1 MADMDVSHFSLM
13 SLEDELTCSI
23 CLSPFDCPVT
33 IPCGHNFCQEC
44 LLDTWK
50 EDSYSCP
57 QCRTHFDTK
66 PELKKNTVLS
76 TVVET
81 FNSRTS
87 KSETGLKEMSE
98 ESDESEEEEDEEEE
112 EEEEEEDV
120 IRCDTC
126 MEAEASQTCLTC
138 MASFCEEHLRPH
150 RENPKFSVHQLIEPV
165 GDLSERICPDHHKL
179 MELFCSQHGR
189 PICSLCLQQVH
200 KGCSFISPEEQRNM
214 KEIELRDKLGVLD
227 GKMEKTEMVMFQI
240 NDLQMKLKDAATKK
254 KTAYASVYQQMRDM
268 LAQEERE
275 AQHEVDGELEICQ
288 TKLRNFM
295 KRLTENM
302 DNMTKAREDVNS
314 LLSESQTVAFL
325 QASFDLPRVTKFE
338 PHTPRINLDSKKVTA
353 AQAFSAALKEH
364 LTDLLKQPL
373 DARLLKL
380 KPDEK
385 AVPVSAAASTGSTGS
400 QPEFELPE
408 PPPPPPVSHRPAC
421 PPMQTYY
428 QPVPVPV
435 YMGGGFQPSHAGW
448 NPAHHPPGPYRGP
461 RFTGGQKTN
470 KKSDASHQPSQKK
483 DRRPNPKPGGNNP
496 DAKGPA
502 STKKDSARSRPP
514 SEKTTKHHPRPKTK

>member
-1 MADMDVSHFSLM
+1 MADMAESQFSLM

-44 LLDTWK
+44 LLDSWT

-57 QCRTHFDTK
+57 QCRTHFATK

-81 FNSRTS
+81 FNLSTS
-87 KSETGLKEMSE
+87 KSEVGLEETSE
-98 ESDESEEEEDEEEE
+98 ESDEAEEEE
-112 EEEEEEDV
+112 EEEEDEEEDV

-200 KGCSFISPEEQRNM
+200 KGCSFISPEEQRNL
-214 KEIELRDKLGVLD
+214 KEVELRDKLGVLD
-227 GKMEKTEMVMFQI
+227 GKIEKTENVMFQI
-240 NDLQMKLKDAATKK
+240 NDMQRKLKDAATKR
-254 KTAYASVYQQMRDM
+254 KTAYAAVYQQMRDM

-288 TKLRNFM
+288 TKLRDFM

-325 QASFDLPRVTKFE
+325 QASFDLPRVAKFD
-338 PHTPRINLDSKKVTA
+338 PHTPRVNLDSKKVTA

-364 LTDLLKQPL
+364 LTDILKQPV

-380 KPDEK
+380 NPDEN
-385 AVPVSAAASTGSTGS
+385 AVPVSAPASTGY
-400 QPEFELPE
+400 QPEFEVPE
-408 PPPPPPVSHRPAC
+408 PPPPPPMSHSPAC
-421 PPMQTYY
+421 PPMRPYY
-428 QPVPVPV
+428 QQVPV
-435 YMGGGFQPSHAGW
+435 YVGGGFQPSHAGW
-448 NPAHHPPGPYRGP
+448 NPTHHPQGPYRGP

-470 KKSDASHQPSQKK
+470 KKSDGSHQPSQKQDK
-483 DRRPNPKPGGNNP
+483 RPNPKSGGKNPG
-496 DAKGPA
+496 AKGSA
-502 STKKDSARSRPP
+502 STKKDNPKSHP
-514 SEKTTKHHPRPKTK
+514 SEKTKHHPRPKTK

>member
-1 MADMDVSHFSLM
+1 
-13 SLEDELTCSI
+13 
-23 CLSPFDCPVT
+23 
-33 IPCGHNFCQEC
+33 
-44 LLDTWK
+44 
-50 EDSYSCP
+50 
-57 QCRTHFDTK
+57 CRTHFATK

-81 FNSRTS
+81 FNLRTS
-87 KSETGLKEMSE
+87 KSEVDLEETSE
-98 ESDESEEEEDEEEE
+98 DSDEAEEED
-112 EEEEEEDV
+112 EEEEDV

-189 PICSLCLQQVH
+189 PICSLCLQQ
-200 KGCSFISPEEQRNM
+200 I
-214 KEIELRDKLGVLD
+214 
-227 GKMEKTEMVMFQI
+227 EKTENVMFQI
-240 NDLQMKLKDAATKK
+240 NDMQRKLKDAATKR
-254 KTAYASVYQQMRDM
+254 KTAYAAVYQQMRDM

-275 AQHEVDGELEICQ
+275 AQREVDGELELCQ
-288 TKLRNFM
+288 TKLRDFM

-325 QASFDLPRVTKFE
+325 QASFDLPRVAKFE

-364 LTDLLKQPL
+364 LTDLLKQPV

-380 KPDEK
+380 KPDDK
-385 AVPVSAAASTGSTGS
+385 AVPVLAPASTGS
-400 QPEFELPE
+400 QPEFEVPE
-408 PPPPPPVSHRPAC
+408 PPPPPPMSHSPAC
-421 PPMQTYY
+421 PPMRPYY
-428 QPVPVPV
+428 QPVPVYV
-435 YMGGGFQPSHAGW
+435 GGGFQPSHAGW
-448 NPAHHPPGPYRGP
+448 NPTHHPQGPYRGP

-470 KKSDASHQPSQKK
+470 KKSDGSHKPSQKQDK
-483 DRRPNPKPGGNNP
+483 GPKPKSGGNNP
-496 DAKGPA
+496 GAKGSA
-502 STKKDSARSRPP
+502 STKKDNPKSHP
-514 SEKTTKHHPRPKTK
+514 SEKTKHHPRPKTK